1 MLIEIIQRW
10 RKNQRKSKGRG
21 DAEELLGHMWVSLI
35 SRRHMILLYKLRVY
49 GIVWKTYEFIRTL
62 YASSKIKVRV
72 EDVYSSPVPLERG
85 LRQGYPFSPIL
96 FSIFINDILH

>member
-1 MLIEIIQRW
+1 MCFIDFKRAYDMVPHEAMLYEMRI
-10 RKNQRKSKGRG
+10 
-21 DAEELLGHMWVSLI
+21 
-35 SRRHMILLYKLRVY
+35 Y
-49 GIVWKTYEFIRTL
+49 GIIGKIYEFIRTL